1 MHHHQAAAAAAAA
14 AAYDLGGRRS
24 HPGMMMHHLQQGPH
38 TLHAQLDE
46 HTAELERRLA
56 AMQERLAF
64 LEEIRSKDSI
74 ILSQYEMRIQQQDQL
89 IHEMRAQLLAVRI
102 PALVRAVPRAL
113 RPVRTVLLPSALHA
127 VSLNAADGSDSPFPA
142 LSALLPDKDAAET
155 HRSAAAPPDSDLDT
169 TSPATSIA
177 DEIPAA
183 PVAPKPAARA
193 KAQPRKS
200 ASSSHTTASDGSA
213 PMDVDPRGADQRRPA
228 SSFNVTGI
236 NMEGQRIRVD
246 LSADKLTPWT
256 SIVRRQRKDGG
267 RMLKTADMAAI
278 NEAVGAFL
286 AQSIPVERV
295 VMCKLQASRDQ
306 GPVNP
311 WERCDYAIPEALVDS
326 FQTWFSSQLREGLLD
341 SRLGQR
347 RKSRTND
354 SPSVLTQ
361 ALTSVESRRTLL
373 TSPRSTGARSDP
385 KREPP
390 KRRSSQQRP
399 SRGRKYV
406 ADDAE
411 SSPEPAA
418 DNEDHDSDAAE
429 ADNAPAFEAE
439 DNQDDAQPAG
449 VETESPEVMPDVPS
463 SKWPAWTEV
472 VRACYPQFRR
482 TRKTYDQFA
491 SDFMSKN
498 DPDNVVH
505 HTISNANRGDL
516 SVVAV
521 PPYLQ
526 KQFMQAFVSEF
537 EKGKWPYG
545 RCQAVKLPML
555 RAEESDQSDEDGDR
569 DDDGDGDGDGD
580 GEGDGDDGDE
590 SQNVSSTSRTPRRA
604 ASAAASALVSTTR
617 SASRSAQKKTPRR
630 GERQART
637 QDAHDSVE
645 QVEKLPERRSKR
657 TQKPTPAR
665 RSSAAR
671 RRTPS
676 RRIQSDAEERDGT
689 DDDEKDETAEQ
700 ETDDAREEA
709 EDADAQDDSEVEAA
723 EEEAEEEG
731 QVEED
736 AQEEEEEEEEDS
748 QEAPEEHAEE
758 EAEEEA
764 EDVEEEVEVRK
775 SRSRPASR
783 GGSSRA
789 RRGAVVTDSGEE
801 DAGATETPRPR
812 ARSRSR
818 ANPPVAAAAPVEPEV
833 PAAAAAASRAAAA
846 RPRASSTARGDRATN
861 GVAAVSD
868 DAGHVVSWRGVV
880 AERVPGFFDDSANS
894 SRGMATR
901 IRAGLRSFAADHA
914 VAQTLGDKLPLALV
928 PQFVEWFKEHARRHF
943 AAFDPDLA
951 SATADPMPLD
961 VDAQAITAAFGRTAR
976 MRTQSPAPLAPPAA
990 SASQSRKRGRAS
1002 NPPASKAARISRQ
1015 RSMSPDI
1022 VDGNAPSSPTR
1033 LNTSPER
1040 SSRVRRR
1047 ASIQDEPAS
1056 RETPRGDD
1064 VTMTTNGDRAGDGS
1078 HGGAGAGVT
1087 ASTAS
1092 SAATAAATAVAGKM
1106 TSSKRASL
1114 NGRGA
1119 EEDRD
1124 SDIHASGNG
1133 DAEMP
1138 DASPGGSETAAAQ
1151 SRSPVRRR
1159 GSQVSHSSQTR
1170 RASSPDRGVDRNS
1183 LALGHILDGDA
1194 VASQPDAQSL
1204 HTQQAAARSTFAV
1217 PSSASV
1223 AVHVPQRSSSRSP
1236 RPQPAQTP
1244 VQTQTAASAT
1254 PASDVTAVATVAA
1267 AAAAGNARA
1276 PGVVAPPASAS
1287 SSSMPEAAGA
1297 TSDST
1302 PQPTTPN
1309 QPYAIINGQV
1319 DPMTRYNHVLL
1330 SMMPNYN
1337 SRPKSRRIEMKRLV
1351 KAFLLNRMGDSFST
1365 CVIFTDRADKSIVGV
1380 GGDAAGAIAAAAAG
1394 SDVLSASTSSGDK
1407 RVHHTYGIA
1416 KSIEQE
1422 FRAWAAV
1429 EMRRLFGDF

>member
-1 MHHHQAAAAAAAA
+1 
-14 AAYDLGGRRS
+14 
-24 HPGMMMHHLQQGPH
+24 
-38 TLHAQLDE
+38 
-46 HTAELERRLA
+46 
-56 AMQERLAF
+56 MQERLAF

-89 IHEMRAQLLAVRI
+89 IHEM
-102 PALVRAVPRAL
+102 
-113 RPVRTVLLPSALHA
+113 H
-127 VSLNAADGSDSPFPA
+127 
-142 LSALLPDKDAAET
+142 
-155 HRSAAAPPDSDLDT
+155 
-169 TSPATSIA
+169 
-177 DEIPAA
+177 EIPAA

-341 SRLGQR
+341 SRL
-347 RKSRTND
+347 
-354 SPSVLTQ
+354 
-361 ALTSVESRRTLL
+361 
-373 TSPRSTGARSDP
+373 
-385 KREPP
+385 
-390 KRRSSQQRP
+390 
-399 SRGRKYV
+399 
-406 ADDAE
+406 E

-590 SQNVSSTSRTPRRA
+590 SQN
-604 ASAAASALVSTTR
+604 
-617 SASRSAQKKTPRR
+617 
-630 GERQART
+630 ART

-665 RSSAAR
+665 RS
-671 RRTPS
+671 
-676 RRIQSDAEERDGT
+676 RIQSDAEERDGT

-764 EDVEEEVEVRK
+764 EDVEEE
-775 SRSRPASR
+775 
-783 GGSSRA
+783 
-789 RRGAVVTDSGEE
+789 
-801 DAGATETPRPR
+801 
-812 ARSRSR
+812 
-818 ANPPVAAAAPVEPEV
+818 VEPEV

-1151 SRSPVRRR
+1151 SRSPV
-1159 GSQVSHSSQTR
+1159 SHSSQTR

-1194 VASQPDAQSL
+1194 
-1204 HTQQAAARSTFAV
+1204 
-1217 PSSASV
+1217 
-1223 AVHVPQRSSSRSP
+1223 
-1236 RPQPAQTP
+1236 
-1244 VQTQTAASAT
+1244 
-1254 PASDVTAVATVAA
+1254 
-1267 AAAAGNARA
+1267 
-1276 PGVVAPPASAS
+1276 
-1287 SSSMPEAAGA
+1287 
-1297 TSDST
+1297 
-1302 PQPTTPN
+1302 PTTPN